1 MIMYAVLAIG
11 VLSALASFFKWF
23 NMPKTLEEKRLAQE
37 AKDKARDEK
46 RDDKARAK
54 EARQKYLLEKR
65 ALKAAQRGADRARK
79 QDAR

>member
-11 VLSALASFFKWF
+11 LLSALASFFKWF

-37 AKDKARDEK
+37 AKDRARDEK
-46 RDDKARAK
+46 RDDKAKER
-54 EARQKYLLEKR
+54 EARRNYNMQRR
-65 ALKAAQRGADRARK
+65 ALREANKAATRARR